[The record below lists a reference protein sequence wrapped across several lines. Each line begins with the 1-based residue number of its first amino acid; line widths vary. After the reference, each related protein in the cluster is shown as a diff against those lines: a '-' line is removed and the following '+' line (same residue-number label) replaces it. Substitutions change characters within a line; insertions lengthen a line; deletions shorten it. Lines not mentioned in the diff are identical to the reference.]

1 MMASDVLVT
10 LITVG
15 TQDQAYGI
23 AKALVEENLAACVNI
38 IPAVRS
44 LYRWKGEI
52 CDDPECLLLVK
63 TTRHVFPL
71 LEARV
76 KALHSY
82 EVPEIIAVPVE
93 CGFPPYLDWVVENTQ
108 AQPRDPKGSTVGPR

>member
-1 MMASDVLVT
+1 MASDVLVV
-10 LITVG
+10 LITVPD
-15 TQDQAYGI
+15 QDQAYRL
-23 AKALVEENLAACVNI
+23 AKTVVEENLAACVNI

-44 LYRWKGEI
+44 VYRWKGEI
-52 CDDPECLLLVK
+52 CDDPECLLVAK
-63 TTRHVFPL
+63 TTRAAFPL

-93 CGFPPYLDWVVENTQ
+93 RGFPPYLAWVAENTRTKV
-108 AQPRDPKGSTVGPR
+108 P

>member
-1 MMASDVLVT
+1 MASDVLIT
-10 LITVG
+10 FITVG
-15 TQDQAYGI
+15 NPDQAYRI
-23 AKALVEENLAACVNI
+23 AKAVVEENLAACVNI

-52 CDDPECLLLVK
+52 CDDSECLLLVK
-63 TTRHVFPL
+63 TTSHVFPL

-82 EVPEIIAVPVE
+82 EVPEIIAVPVA
-93 CGFPPYLDWVVENTQ
+93 CGFRPYLDWVAENTHTQ
-108 AQPRDPKGSTVGPR
+108 KP